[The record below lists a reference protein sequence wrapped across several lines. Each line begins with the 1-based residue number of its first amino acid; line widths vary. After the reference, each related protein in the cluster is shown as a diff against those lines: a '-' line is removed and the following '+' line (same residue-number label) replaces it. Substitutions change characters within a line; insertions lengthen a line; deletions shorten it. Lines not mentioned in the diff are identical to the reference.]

1 MDRQTETIIR
11 DWGIFLFQT
20 FLLIIFVAITILI
33 YRYARAIIRRI
44 AFLSKLTLFC
54 KMKNIKIQ
62 KIRSAILSIFKNTK
76 TPELIIENNS
86 KRYVIKFFTP
96 SIVKNVNMNF
106 ISPNYYFL
114 TSIKGYILIARNA
127 GALIRSSFFKPKN
140 IETTFLKLTHTEII
154 EKMKGIKHLPTID
167 FLRYDVDNKKTEN
180 ILIIN
185 PIPLN
190 IKYINANCFELLLSG
205 DKYDNYR
212 VYSANEFYLG
222 FVRNN
227 SY

>member
-20 FLLIIFVAITILI
+20 FLLITFIAIAILI
-33 YRYARAIIRRI
+33 YRYVRAIIRRI

-54 KMKNIKIQ
+54 RMKNIKIQ
-62 KIRSAILSIFKNTK
+62 KTGSALLSIFKNTK
-76 TPELIIENNS
+76 APELIIDNDC

-96 SIVKNVNMNF
+96 TIVKNVNINF

-114 TSIKGYILIARNA
+114 TSVKGYILFARNA
-127 GALIRSSFFKPKN
+127 GALIRTSFFKPKN
-140 IETTFLKLTHTEII
+140 IEATFLKLTHTETV
-154 EKMKGIKHLPTID
+154 EKMKGRKHLPTID
-167 FLRYDVDNKKTEN
+167 FSRYSTNEKETEN

-190 IKYINANCFELLLSG
+190 IKYINANRFELLLSG

-227 SY
+227 S

>member
-1 MDRQTETIIR
+1 M
-11 DWGIFLFQT
+11 L
-20 FLLIIFVAITILI
+20 V
-33 YRYARAIIRRI
+33 
-44 AFLSKLTLFC
+44 
-54 KMKNIKIQ
+54 
-62 KIRSAILSIFKNTK
+62 
-76 TPELIIENNS
+76 
-86 KRYVIKFFTP
+86 
-96 SIVKNVNMNF
+96 
-106 ISPNYYFL
+106 
-114 TSIKGYILIARNA
+114 
-127 GALIRSSFFKPKN
+127 LIRSSFFKPKN